1 MATAK
6 VDVTSPACAFDY
18 LPDVQR
24 YDRSCESES
33 HAKFALA
40 NPLRTLDSRLT
51 CPHVSLKLIKLAFHS
66 NLERPADLR

>member
-40 NPLRTLDSRLT
+40 NPLRTLD
-51 CPHVSLKLIKLAFHS
+51 
-66 NLERPADLR
+66 